1 LFTLRTTIPCDW
13 KERGVI
19 ATYSKNNLSNHRIHS
34 IACSAALRVTRNV
47 HQKIIKKNAAKEH
60 KGLKDSKLWKTDFSE
75 IYAFFSAKNLPKFG
89 KRIPTGLQDREI
101 EILSLLLSRQKNIN

>member
-1 LFTLRTTIPCDW
+1 LLRCAQSDA
-13 KERGVI
+13 KRS
-19 ATYSKNNLSNHRIHS
+19 SKNN
-34 IACSAALRVTRNV
+34 
-47 HQKIIKKNAAKEH
+47 KKNAAKEH